1 MAYDPTLNEKAWH
14 FRHNQNCNGSS
25 DYTMAQ
31 NWLYHLFLMISGG
44 NGNSD
49 AAWTIVSSSDG
60 ALAASNASR
69 ITSPTS
75 FLQNGQGSGSEF
87 GWFMAKKTNGPI
99 PAGDMYFGVGLDQA
113 DSALQATFFFD
124 REEPMNNGTTVAL
137 PTSNGNRFSQT
148 GIQFCYG
155 YNASFPTYFNGMI
168 NTTGSFWALSS
179 RLNGG
184 YCPTTFVLAAQRL
197 ETPRSSSVDPYPV
210 WMKCAYEN
218 ENQDTGYYGAWKF
231 SGPLAIGNTSDGLN
245 CDWATAGGTGQ
256 AMWRVGGSATTSD
269 DINLMLYGTAETAPN
284 ADTYAPGWI
293 NYRGSDI
300 DGTWPLLPC
309 FVGTGDGACKNIRG
323 RIPDL
328 HQSWWALGTGPTME
342 GGVIPQVGTPAKSCI
357 ACWWLP
363 SSASF
368 LPGNPNAS

>member
-14 FRHNQNCNGSS
+14 FRLNQDCNGTS
-25 DYTMAQ
+25 DYTVAQ
-31 NWLYHLFLMISGG
+31 NWMYHLFLMVSGG

-60 ALAASNASR
+60 TGTSPNANK
-69 ITSPTS
+69 ITSAAS

-87 GWFMAKKTNGPI
+87 GWFMAKKNDGPI
-99 PAGDMYFGVGLDQA
+99 PGGDMYFGAGLT
-113 DSALQATFFFD
+113 DSGTPKEGTFFFD
-124 REEPMNNGTTVAL
+124 REAPMNPGTSLAL
-137 PTSNGNRFSQT
+137 PTSNGNRFT
-148 GIQFCYG
+148 KTDIQFMYG
-155 YNASFPTYFNGMI
+155 YDAGFETYFNGMI
-168 NTTGSFWALSS
+168 NTTGSFWAFSS

-184 YCPTTFVLAAQRL
+184 YCPTTFTLAAQRL

-218 ENQDTGYYGAWKF
+218 ANQDAGYYGVSYF
-231 SGPLAIGNTSDGLN
+231 GGPMAIVNTSYGAGM
-245 CDWATAGGTGQ
+245 DWATAGHGQ

-269 DINLMLYGTAETAPN
+269 DINILLYSTSETSPRN
-284 ADTYAPGWI
+284 ATYGPGWI
-293 NYRGSDI
+293 ASYGSDI
-300 DGTWPLLPC
+300 DGTWPLLPS
-309 FVGTGDGACKNIRG
+309 FVASGDGQCKNVRG

-328 HQSWWALGTGPTME
+328 HQSWWADGTGPSFE

-368 LPGNPNAS
+368 LPGNPNS